1 MQKIKKFY
9 SDFYNWYLTL
19 LGGLVSLAFLAPI
32 TLALGLTPIAKVL
45 YFIYSF
51 FCHQFANRSIHL
63 FDYQLAWCAR
73 DTGIWIG
80 FFIVALLIKLGKI
93 KGIRWYWVILFV
105 IPIALDGGI
114 QTIFTMLNVSAT
126 GSLIADPAYVSNN
139 LMRFMTGSI
148 FGIGVSLWLSPL
160 MQTKIITEKKDVL
173 KTKLALKNKNYF
185 KILVLIVTMFPTFVL
200 LLGVWDL
207 TSQENNPVAPL
218 ESVAKVNKD
227 QFFLRREDAICPVN
241 ALDDFLDLDCFLKLN

>member
-1 MQKIKKFY
+1 MQKLKIFF
-9 SDFYNWYLTL
+9 SDFYNSYLTL
-19 LGGLVSLAFLAPI
+19 LGALVSLAFLAPI
-32 TLALGLTPIAKVL
+32 SLALGLTPVAKVL

-80 FFIVALLIKLGKI
+80 FFVVALLIKMQKV
-93 KGIRWYWVILFV
+93 KGIKWYWVILFV

-114 QTIFTMLNVSAT
+114 QTVFTMLNVNAA
-126 GSLIADPAYVSNN
+126 GSLVGDPGYISNN
-139 LMRFMTGSI
+139 LLRFMTGSI

-160 MQTKIITEKKDVL
+160 MQTKNAAIQEL
-173 KTKLALKNKNYF
+173 KSVKLKFHQKNFF
-185 KILVLIVTMFPTFVL
+185 KILVLMIAMFPTFLL
-200 LLGVWDL
+200 LLGVWDI
-207 TSQENNPVAPL
+207 TSQTNNPVAPI

-227 QFFLRREDAICPVN
+227 QFFYRREDAICPVN